1 MKLYDQIQEALAA
14 VRKRTSREVEVG
26 LILGSGLGGLA
37 DSLQEALHIPYSEIP
52 HFCPSTVHGHAGEL
66 VIGSLDGLWV
76 AVMKGRLHYYEGY
89 SLQQVTF
96 PVRLI
101 RALGAQV
108 LVVTNSSGGLNPSYQ
123 PGDLMLIRDHI
134 NHMGHN
140 PLIGPNDERLGP
152 RFPPMSRAYP
162 ENLRQL
168 ALKAAQEQG
177 AKLHEGVY
185 LGLTGPSFE
194 TPAEIL
200 SFQRMGADA
209 LGMSTVP
216 EVIVAN
222 HAGLKV
228 LGISC
233 VTNILHAGPSDDTH
247 VEVLDMAAKTSARL
261 LQIIRSTLTALG
273 EALHS
278 QKL

>member
-1 MKLYDQIQEALAA
+1 MTLYDQLQEALSA
-14 VRKRTSREVEVG
+14 VRKRTTRQVEVG

-37 DSLQEALHIPYSEIP
+37 DSLEEALHIPYSEIP

-66 VIGSLDGLWV
+66 VIGNLDGLCV

-89 SLQQVTF
+89 TMQQVTF

-101 RALGAQV
+101 RALGARV
-108 LVVTNSSGGLNPSYQ
+108 LVVTNSSGGLNPDYQ
-123 PGDLMLIRDHI
+123 PGDLMVIRDHI

-162 ENLRQL
+162 EDLRQL
-168 ALKAAQEQG
+168 ALKAGQQHG
-177 AKLHEGVY
+177 VHLREGVY

-228 LGISC
+228 LGVSC
-233 VTNILHAGPSDDTH
+233 ITNILHAGPSDDTH
-247 VEVLDMAAKTSARL
+247 VEVLDMAARTSVKL
-261 LQIIRSTLTALG
+261 LKIIRSTLAALG
-273 EALHS
+273 EAMHEH
-278 QKL
+278 K